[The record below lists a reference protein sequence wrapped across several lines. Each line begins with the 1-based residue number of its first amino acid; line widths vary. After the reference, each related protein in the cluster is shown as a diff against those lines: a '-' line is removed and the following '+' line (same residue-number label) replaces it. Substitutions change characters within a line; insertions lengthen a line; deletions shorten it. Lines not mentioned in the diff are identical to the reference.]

1 LITTASSASA
11 DHCSVVGVLP
21 GRGNPDSLDLERQLY
36 NVCADTPASLATG
49 VNAIFNE
56 GNNLFRIT
64 ALRSL
69 E

>member
-1 LITTASSASA
+1 
-11 DHCSVVGVLP
+11 
-21 GRGNPDSLDLERQLY
+21 LERRLY

-49 VNAIFNE
+49 ANAIFNE